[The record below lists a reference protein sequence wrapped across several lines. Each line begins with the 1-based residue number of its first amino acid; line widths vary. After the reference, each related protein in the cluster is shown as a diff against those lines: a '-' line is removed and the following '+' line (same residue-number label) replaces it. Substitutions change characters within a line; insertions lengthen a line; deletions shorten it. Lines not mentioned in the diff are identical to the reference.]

1 MENKEQKLKEIRQAK
16 QEEYGDFTKS
26 MNDIGVLWSILLDLD
41 QPIPGHV
48 VANMYVAAKLCRT
61 KNKFKKDTYADAANY
76 LDQAELMHQRDNYSE
91 NIFNTDGIL
100 KDQVDG

>member
-1 MENKEQKLKEIRQAK
+1 MENRDQKLREIRKAK

-26 MNDIGVLWSILLDLD
+26 MNDIGVMWSILLDLD
-41 QPIPGHV
+41 KPIPGYV

-61 KNKFKKDTYADAANY
+61 KNKFKKDTYIDAANY
-76 LDQAELMHQRDNYSE
+76 LEQAEVMHQRDDFSE
-91 NIFNTDGIL
+91 QIFNTDGII